1 MNHITVT
8 GNVGRDPELRFSNGG
23 MAILKFSIGDTSG
36 KDEKK
41 KTSWHDIVVFGDQAQ
56 NVVEHVKKGSRV
68 MIMGRLSAETY
79 EKKDGTKAKKVEII
93 ADEIAVSVKYDRNK
107 ISKIAEMFDAEVET
121 EDAF

>member
-8 GNVGRDPELRFSNGG
+8 GNVGRDPEIRFSNGG

-56 NVVEHVKKGSRV
+56 NVVDHVKKGSRV
-68 MIMGRLSAETY
+68 MVMGRLSAETY

-93 ADEIAVSVKYDRNK
+93 ADEIAVSVKYNRDNINK
-107 ISKIAEMFDAEVET
+107 VVEIFGAEVET

>member
-8 GNVGRDPELRFSNGG
+8 GNVGRDPEMRFSNGG

-68 MIMGRLSAETY
+68 MVMGRLSAETY

-93 ADEIAVSVKYDRNK
+93 ADEIAISVKYSRDNINK
-107 ISKIAEMFDAEVET
+107 LAEVFGAEVET

>member
-36 KDEKK
+36 KDDKK

-56 NVVEHVKKGSRV
+56 NVAEHVKKGSRV
-68 MIMGRLSAETY
+68 MILGRLSAETY

-93 ADEIAVSVKYDRNK
+93 ADEIAISVKYSRDNINK
-107 ISKIAEMFDAEVET
+107 LAEVFNAEVET

>member
-23 MAILKFSIGDTSG
+23 MAILKFSIGDTTG

-56 NVVEHVKKGSRV
+56 NVAEHVKKGSRL
-68 MIMGRLSAETY
+68 MIMGRLSAETS

-93 ADEIAVSVKYDRNK
+93 ADEIAISVKYSRDNINK
-107 ISKIAEMFDAEVET
+107 LAEVFGAEVET

>member
-23 MAILKFSIGDTSG
+23 MPILKFSIGDTTG

-56 NVVEHVKKGSRV
+56 NVAEHVKKGSRL

-93 ADEIAVSVKYDRNK
+93 ADEIAISVKYSRDNINK
-107 ISKIAEMFDAEVET
+107 LAEVFGAEVET

>member
-1 MNHITVT
+1 MNNITVI
-8 GNVGRDPELRFSNGG
+8 GNVGRDPEMRFSNGG
-23 MAILKFSIGDTSG
+23 MAILKFSVADTTG

-41 KTSWHDIVVFGDQAQ
+41 KTSWHDIVVFGEQAQ

-68 MIMGRLSAETY
+68 VVVGRLSAETY

-93 ADEIAVSVKYDRNK
+93 ADEVAVSAKYGRDK
-107 ISKIAEMFDAEVET
+107 IENLANIFGAEVED